1 MDVEKIIEEVFKLYE
16 LHGSDD
22 YIGEPVSQ
30 IEHASQSAQLAQKED
45 YDEEVILAAFFHDIG
60 HICAK
65 KDPKNDMGGY
75 GMLRHELV
83 GANYL
88 RKRGFSEKIARLMEN
103 HVEAK
108 RYLCFKEPEYYKKLS
123 VASKATLEFQGG
135 KMTNEEA
142 DKFEN
147 DPLFSLSIKMREWD
161 ETAKEE
167 NVAIIDLEKLKEMSR
182 RHLLKPHPTAANR
195 SSRA

>member
-1 MDVEKIIEEVFKLYE
+1 MNSIEETIEKVFKLYE
-16 LHGSDD
+16 LHGSDN
-22 YIGEPVSQ
+22 YIGESISQ
-30 IEHASQSAQLAQKED
+30 IEHASQSAQLAEKGSFDWEI
-45 YDEEVILAAFFHDIG
+45 ILAAFFHDIG

-75 GMLRHELV
+75 GMLRHERV

-88 RKRGFSEKIARLMEN
+88 RKKGFSEKIANLIEN

-108 RYLCFKEPEYYKKLS
+108 RYLCLRHLEYYEQLS

-135 KMTNEEA
+135 KMTATEA
-142 DKFEN
+142 EQFEN

-161 ETAKEE
+161 ETAKEQH
-167 NVAIIDLEKLKEMSR
+167 IPLIDMAKLKQMCSNV
-182 RHLLKPHPTAANR
+182 L
-195 SSRA
+195 S

>member
-1 MDVEKIIEEVFKLYE
+1 MQNPEQVIEKIFKLYE

-30 IEHASQSAQLAQKED
+30 IEHASQSAQLAEKEG
-45 YDEEVILAAFFHDIG
+45 YDGEVILAAFFHDIG

-75 GMLRHELV
+75 GMLRHERV

-88 RKRGFSEKIARLMEN
+88 RKRGFSEKIAKLIEN

-108 RYLCFKEPEYYKKLS
+108 RYLCFKYPDYYKKLS
-123 VASKATLEFQGG
+123 EASKATLEFQGG
-135 KMTNEEA
+135 KMTKEEA
-142 DKFEN
+142 QTFEN
-147 DPLFSLSIKMREWD
+147 DPLFALSIKMREWD
-161 ETAKEE
+161 DTAKEE
-167 NVAIIDLEKLKEMSR
+167 NLPLIDLEKLKGICRQILS
-182 RHLLKPHPTAANR
+182 
-195 SSRA
+195 

>member
-1 MDVEKIIEEVFKLYE
+1 MSSIEQTIEEVFKLYE

-22 YIGEPVSQ
+22 YIGESISQ
-30 IEHASQSAQLAQKED
+30 IEHASQGAQLAEKEGFD
-45 YDEEVILAAFFHDIG
+45 DEVILAAFFHDIG

-75 GMLRHELV
+75 GMLRHERV

-88 RKRGFSEKIARLMEN
+88 RKRGFSEKIAKLIEN

-108 RYLCFKEPEYYKKLS
+108 RYLCFKDPDYYEKLS

-135 KMTNEEA
+135 KMTQNEA
-142 DKFEN
+142 VRFEN
-147 DPLFSLSIKMREWD
+147 DPLFILSIKMREWD

-167 NVAIIDLEKLKEMSR
+167 NVQLFDLEKLKGICR
-182 RHLLKPHPTAANR
+182 QILA
-195 SSRA
+195 